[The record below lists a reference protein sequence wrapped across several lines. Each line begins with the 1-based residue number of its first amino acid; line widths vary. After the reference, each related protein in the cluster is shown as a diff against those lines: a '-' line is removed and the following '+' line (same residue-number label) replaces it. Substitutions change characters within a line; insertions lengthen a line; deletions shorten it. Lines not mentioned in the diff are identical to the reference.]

1 MDILSNPN
9 NPLQLSMAPFELHSW
24 ITDNGSLTQKL
35 VAASDGEFEVRV
47 LQEKWQV
54 VRDAEERKLLGLDS
68 DDEALVREV
77 ALCCFGSPWVYAR
90 SVLPATTLVGP
101 EKQLQFLD
109 NKPLGALLF
118 THPDMRR
125 GSIHLSR
132 LSAEIVNQRLGAAFC
147 EGLTEPVWGRASLF
161 FLSDKPL
168 LVSEYFLPVVYRT
181 LSRP

>member
-1 MDILSNPN
+1 METLSNPN
-9 NPLQLSMAPFELHSW
+9 NPSQLSMVPPELHSW

-35 VAASDGEFEVRV
+35 VAASDGAFEVRV
-47 LQEKWQV
+47 LQEKWQMV
-54 VRDAEERKLLGLDS
+54 DDVEERKLLGLDS
-68 DDEALVREV
+68 GDEALVREV
-77 ALCCFGSPWVYAR
+77 VLCCFGSPWVYAR

-101 EKQLQFLD
+101 EEQLQFLE

-132 LSAEIVNQRLGAAFC
+132 LSAETVNQRVGAAVH
-147 EGLTEPVWGRASLF
+147 EGLTEPVWGRSSLF

-168 LVSEYFLPVVYRT
+168 LVSEYFLPAVYRQGGA
-181 LSRP
+181 S